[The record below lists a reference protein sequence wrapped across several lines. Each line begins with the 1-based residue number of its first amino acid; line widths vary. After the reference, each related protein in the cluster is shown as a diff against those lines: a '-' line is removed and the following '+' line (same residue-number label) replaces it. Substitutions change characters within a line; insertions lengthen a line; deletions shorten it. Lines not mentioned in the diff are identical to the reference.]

1 VVLAANSS
9 ENLVATNHFLRDH
22 EPWTP
27 FLGINNGLDDLSGLL
42 IVSGNNNSIIGNHF
56 SEVIDSQTI
65 RPEGAAPVII
75 RLLEG
80 SGNFISSNHVVAL
93 DVNAT
98 SSDSCFEAQVDALLA
113 TGASDGLA
121 VTAVQ
126 VDAGSARNT
135 ILDSGTEAQVIADR
149 AANAVRATPAI

>member
-1 VVLAANSS
+1 
-9 ENLVATNHFLRDH
+9 
-22 EPWTP
+22 
-27 FLGINNGLDDLSGLL
+27 
-42 IVSGNNNSIIGNHF
+42 
-56 SEVIDSQTI
+56 
-65 RPEGAAPVII
+65 
-75 RLLEG
+75 
-80 SGNFISSNHVVAL
+80 VVAL